1 MATILSINPGQDV
14 GGAEVYLSNLLRH
27 LLRRHALSLLVHPA
41 AGLVDYFRCELPEVL
56 LTTAPMTYAG
66 LPELLSQASQIIC
79 RQHVELVHLNGRRVV
94 VLAPALKLCFPR
106 VKILTTFHSNYF
118 NRDEPLAKALSLW
131 LLHFLPLHCC
141 DGVIAVSKQVY
152 RERRGQLLPEK
163 KLHLIKNGIDLE
175 RFMLPENVR
184 AQYREET
191 RKSLGLNDAIVV
203 GEVGRLVPG
212 KGQHFLLEALARCRQ
227 NGQNFKALL
236 VGDGPSREELENLS
250 RRLQIE
256 TAVIF
261 AGHQPDTR
269 PFLAAMD
276 LFALPS
282 LNEGLP
288 LSLLEAM
295 AMGLPIIA
303 TRSGGIP
310 ELIVD
315 GKTGLLAPPND
326 VHALAQRLGLL
337 VENVALQQQL
347 VRQAR
352 ELVCAE
358 FDQKKMLARHETVF
372 EALL

>member
-1 MATILSINPGQDV
+1 MANILCINPGQDV
-14 GGAEVYLSNLLRH
+14 GGAEVYLSTLLRY
-27 LLRRHALSLLVHPA
+27 LSRRHALSLLIHPA
-41 AGLVDYFRCELPEVL
+41 VGLAEYFQNALPGVS

-66 LPELLSQASQIIC
+66 MPELIAKAFQIIR
-79 RQHVELVHLNGRRVV
+79 RQQIELVHLNGRRAV
-94 VLAPALKLCFPR
+94 VLAPWLKLRFAQL
-106 VKILTTFHSNYF
+106 KILTTFHSNYF

-152 RERRGQLLPEK
+152 RERRGQLLPGK
-163 KLHLIKNGIDLE
+163 KLHLIKNGIDLK
-175 RFMLPENVR
+175 RFMLSENMR

-191 RKSLGLNDAIVV
+191 RKILGLNDAVVV

-212 KGQHFLLEALARCRQ
+212 KGQHLLLQTLALCRQ
-227 NGQNFKALL
+227 NGKNLKVLF
-236 VGDGPSREELENLS
+236 VGDGPSRIELENLS

-261 AGHQPDTR
+261 AGHQTDTR

-295 AMGLPIIA
+295 ALGLPIIA
-303 TRSGGIP
+303 ARSGGIP
-310 ELIVD
+310 ELIAD
-315 GKTGLLAPPND
+315 GKTGLLVPPND
-326 VHALAQRLGLL
+326 VHALAQRLNFLL
-337 VENVALQQQL
+337 ENTALQHQL

-352 ELVCAE
+352 ELVCDE
-358 FDQKKMLARHETVF
+358 FDQKKMLALHGTVF
-372 EALL
+372 NTLL